1 MTLLLRWLL
10 VPIIA
15 LIVLLFWKGSPI
27 IIKLTL
33 LIVPL
38 VIIISWFAHEGAFS
52 GSGGLAKIYGIL
64 TIIAFLVCYEVG
76 MLFNRYYLAKKSL
89 NTIEDD
95 ILLIIG
101 LVVLIPSIIYFLI
114 LISK

>member
-27 IIKLTL
+27 LIKSTL

-38 VIIISWFAHEGAFS
+38 VVIVSWFAHEGAFS
-52 GSGGLAKIYGIL
+52 GSGGLEKLYGIL

-76 MLFNRYYLAKKSL
+76 MLFNRFYLAKKSIETVQDDVL
-89 NTIEDD
+89 LTIGAI
-95 ILLIIG
+95 ILVLSIVYFFII
-101 LVVLIPSIIYFLI
+101 
-114 LISK
+114 ISK

>member
-27 IIKLTL
+27 IIKSTL

-76 MLFNRYYLAKKSL
+76 MLFNRYYLSKKSL

>member
-15 LIVLLFWKGSPI
+15 LIVLLFWKGSPLL
-27 IIKLTL
+27 IKSTL

-38 VIIISWFAHEGAFS
+38 VVIVSWFAHEGAFS
-52 GSGGLAKIYGIL
+52 GSGGLEKLYGIL

-76 MLFNRYYLAKKSL
+76 MLFNRFYLAKKSIETAQDDVL
-89 NTIEDD
+89 LTIGAI
-95 ILLIIG
+95 ILVLSIVYFFII
-101 LVVLIPSIIYFLI
+101 
-114 LISK
+114 ISK

>member
-15 LIVLLFWKGSPI
+15 LIALLFWKGSPLL
-27 IIKLTL
+27 IKSAL

-38 VIIISWFAHEGAFS
+38 VVIVSWFAHEGAFS
-52 GSGGLAKIYGIL
+52 GSGGLEKLYGIL

-76 MLFNRYYLAKKSL
+76 MLFNRFYLAKKS
-89 NTIEDD
+89 IETAQDD
-95 ILLIIG
+95 ILLTIGAII
-101 LVVLIPSIIYFLI
+101 LVLSIVYFFI
-114 LISK
+114 IISK

>member
-15 LIVLLFWKGSPI
+15 LIALLFWKGSPI
-27 IIKLTL
+27 LIKSAL

-38 VIIISWFAHEGAFS
+38 VVIVSWFAHEGAFS
-52 GSGGLAKIYGIL
+52 GSGGLEKLYGIL

-76 MLFNRYYLAKKSL
+76 MLFNRFYLAKKSIETAQDDVL
-89 NTIEDD
+89 LTIGAI
-95 ILLIIG
+95 ILVLSIVYFFII
-101 LVVLIPSIIYFLI
+101 
-114 LISK
+114 ISK

>member
-10 VPIIA
+10 VSIIA

-27 IIKLTL
+27 LIKSAL

-38 VIIISWFAHEGAFS
+38 VVIVSWFAHEGAFS
-52 GSGGLAKIYGIL
+52 GSGGLEKLYGIL

-76 MLFNRYYLAKKSL
+76 MLFNRFYLAKKSIETAQDDVL
-89 NTIEDD
+89 LTIGAI
-95 ILLIIG
+95 ILVLSIVYFFII
-101 LVVLIPSIIYFLI
+101 
-114 LISK
+114 ISK